1 MRRAL
6 GFGAALVASVGV
18 HAAGLSLGPASETV
32 RTVGGATVAEVR
44 IGSAF
49 QAMVQGRPVAA
60 VQPATQ
66 VEAVVT
72 PPTEPAGHPER
83 TPSPPP
89 TEPARPVPPVE
100 TAASPE
106 QVPQSLPPTTQMAAA
121 EPAPASS
128 VGMATPALTATILQ
142 PAAPSTP
149 ADAVVRAPDAAA
161 LRTAPSAVAKVR
173 AVPAPSPTPAAAK
186 AADAGPRVAGVD
198 PQDAPPLISARPRAR
213 PPVPDDV
220 RLSPPLLPATRPASG
235 GNADRTRQAGSAT
248 GREQATSTA
257 PAATAHAQAAGSG
270 TSDAANYP
278 GQIMARLARQ
288 PVPRLAER
296 GRASVAFTVSAGGG
310 IGTLSIIGSSGSA
323 TVDRAALAF
332 VRGAAPF
339 PRPPVGAQT
348 RFSVPFGV
356 GR

>member
-6 GFGAALVASVGV
+6 GLGAALVASVGV
-18 HAAGLSLGPASETV
+18 HAAGLSLGPVSETV

-49 QAMVQGRPVAA
+49 HDMVQGTPVAA
-60 VQPATQ
+60 AQSATP

-72 PPTEPAGHPER
+72 PPTEPVRPPER

-89 TEPARPVPPVE
+89 TEPAHPVTPVE
-100 TAASPE
+100 TAAPQGQS
-106 QVPQSLPPTTQMAAA
+106 PQSVPPTAHRAAA

-128 VGMATPALTATILQ
+128 VGVATRALTAAIMP
-142 PAAPSTP
+142 PAASSAPSV
-149 ADAVVRAPDAAA
+149 AVARAPNTATP
-161 LRTAPSAVAKVR
+161 RTAPTAAAAVPAMPTPS
-173 AVPAPSPTPAAAK
+173 PAPSPVK
-186 AADAGPRVAGVD
+186 AADTGPSVTGVE
-198 PQDAPPLISARPRAR
+198 PQGTPPQISARPRAR

-220 RLSPPLLPATRPASG
+220 RPIPATRPATRPASR
-235 GNADRTRQAGSAT
+235 GNADRTRQAGLAT
-248 GREQATSTA
+248 GREQVTRTA
-257 PAATAHAQAAGSG
+257 PAATATAQATASG
-270 TSDAANYP
+270 ASDAANYP
-278 GQIMARLARQ
+278 GQVMARLARQ
-288 PVPRLAER
+288 PVPRLTER
-296 GRASVAFTVSAGGG
+296 GRASVGFTVAAGGG
-310 IGTLSIIGSSGSA
+310 IGTLSIISSSGSA